1 MDIKKINNWS
11 THNDKYSVRVAEGK
25 DALAVGR
32 PLVHSLSDSI
42 GHQLQQN
49 LSIMKKSEKQQYH

>member
-49 LSIMKKSEKQQYH
+49 LAIM